1 MTSVTQKIRRFTGG
15 ISDQPDEQKLPGQVR
30 DAVNCTP
37 DVVYG
42 LLKRPGTNIIPWS
55 DDPATSDGKWFWI
68 NKRNPA
74 TGEEKY
80 VGQIDNTT
88 GKVRIWDL
96 VTGTEQNVC
105 YTSTIDL
112 TSDFRGVTARNTPAQ
127 VCTFP
132 GDDPPVDPAGANEPY
147 FMQGDPKIDDLQVL
161 TINDITFVTNRK
173 VPVSMSAFCGNA
185 TVPEGFIELRTLAGA
200 TEYNLR
206 FFDVEESAP
215 FVSEISITNRSGT
228 GDSSLDYPV
237 SQTFTDDKGLQ
248 YRIVVS
254 RYVDP
259 NKDEFFTESVCLLE
273 PGAGPY
279 TLGETLTAELAGF
292 TYTIKVQF
300 LVESNSRSDAPII
313 DATFTTPSSG
323 VTTDGILDSLITQ
336 IDGEEGFTA
345 IKIGS
350 GIYFTRETAFAVET
364 TNGSLSRLLGPT
376 QYEVGD
382 ETHFVATAATVSEL
396 PTQAK
401 DGMVALVGGSPDD
414 NEDDYYVIFRG
425 DNAVDGP
432 GIWEETVQPGI
443 PTTFNYQSMPHGI
456 VRSPTLR
463 DPKEPDRLTFLVG
476 AFEWAPREVG
486 DEVTNPRP
494 SFAPREGETFG
505 RPINNLIFYRNRLV
519 FLVDENV
526 VMSKAGLYYDFW
538 VKTATTISPDDPI
551 DLQTASNYP
560 SVLYNGIVNNTGL
573 VVFSENNQFLVS
585 TENDRLSPDTVRIS
599 QISNYN
605 FNINSNPVS
614 LGTTIGF
621 VGDQGKYT
629 RFYEMAQV
637 RREGEPDI
645 VEQSKVVERM
655 VDADMNIVAVSKEND
670 MVIMTKKGQD
680 DVWLFRYFDTGERR
694 QQSSWFRWQFPGTMV
709 AHEVIFDSYYV
720 VVENQGEVTLLRCE
734 LRALSNPQ
742 TFTFDTED
750 YKNIEG
756 DKYRIFMDYT
766 QLLKNGT
773 KNSAERV
780 LKDGTVENKVYNT
793 TFDISDYPYFSEMK
807 EQFAAVNPKVVEL
820 QQGELV
826 TPLYDPEEDNDKQP
840 YLKDWDGTR
849 FTSLQ
854 LPGNWD
860 DVVLGYNFEMKIVM
874 PQFYMT
880 KQINQNATESM
891 DTANLI
897 VHRVK
902 TNLGQIGY
910 YETTLQRL
918 GRNDYTQVYE
928 AKPMDIYKAGE
939 LGYMPDYEQTTPIYQ
954 RNTTFNLIIKSEHPS
969 PAALYSATLEGVY
982 TENYYKRA

>member
-1 MTSVTQKIRRFTGG
+1 MSSITQKIRRFTGG

-42 LLKRPGTNIIPWS
+42 LLKRPGTVDIPWS
-55 DDPATSDGKWFWI
+55 NGAPSSGGKWFWI

-74 TGEEKY
+74 TGAEKY

-88 GKVRIWDL
+88 GKIRIWDL

-105 YTSTIDL
+105 YTSTVDL
-112 TSDFRGVTARNTPAQ
+112 TSDFRGVTAKSTVDD
-127 VCTFP
+127 VCTLP
-132 GDDPPVDPAGANEPY
+132 GEGTDPNDAFEPY
-147 FMQGDPKIDDLQVL
+147 FTQGNPEIDDLQVL

-173 VPVSMSAFCGNA
+173 VPVSMSAFCGNK
-185 TVPEGFIELRTLAGA
+185 TQPEGVIELRTLAGS

-206 FFDVEESAP
+206 FFDITETNP

-228 GDSSLDYPV
+228 GDASLTYPV
-237 SQTFTDDKGLQ
+237 SQEFEDTNGLK

-254 RYVDP
+254 KYEDP
-259 NKDEFFTESVCLLE
+259 TKTVYYTESVCLLE
-273 PGAGPY
+273 PGTGPY
-279 TLGETLTAELAGF
+279 EVGQKFTHSLAGF
-292 TYTIKVQF
+292 EYTVAVQF
-300 LVESNSRSDAPII
+300 LVEANERSDDPII

-323 VTTDGILDSLITQ
+323 VTTDGILDSLISQ

-350 GIYFTRETAFAVET
+350 GIYFTREEPFAVET

-376 QYEVGD
+376 QYTVGD
-382 ETHFVATAATVSEL
+382 DTHYVATATTVAEL
-396 PTQAK
+396 PTQAR

-432 GIWEETVQPGI
+432 GIWEETVKPGI

-456 VRSPTLR
+456 VRSPNLR
-463 DPKEPDRLTFLVG
+463 DPKDPNRLTFLVG
-476 AFEWAPREVG
+476 AFEWYPREVG
-486 DEVTNPRP
+486 DELTNPRP

-505 RPINNLIFYRNRLV
+505 RPINNLIFYRNRLA

-526 VMSKAGLYYDFW
+526 VMSKAGEYYDFW

-573 VVFSENNQFLVS
+573 IVFSENNQFLVS
-585 TENDRLSPDTVRIS
+585 TENDRLSPDTVKIS

-605 FNINSNPVS
+605 FNVNSNPVS
-614 LGTTIGF
+614 LGTTVGF

-629 RFYEMAQV
+629 RFYEMASV
-637 RREGEPDI
+637 RREGEPDVI
-645 VEQSKVVERM
+645 EQTKVVERM
-655 VDADMNIVAVSKEND
+655 VDSSMNQVAVSKEND
-670 MVIMTKKGQD
+670 MVALTKKGQT

-694 QQSSWFRWQFPGTMV
+694 QQSSWFRWEFPGTMV
-709 AHEVIFDSYYV
+709 SHEVIFDSYYI
-720 VVENQGEVTLLRCE
+720 VVEKQGVVSLLRCD
-734 LRALSNPQ
+734 LRALSNPL

-756 DKYRIFMDYT
+756 DNFRIFMDYMIRLPGT
-766 QLLKNGT
+766 YNSKNKTTVFDQGDWT
-773 KNSAERV
+773 IFSGEKILGVSLETNKALTR
-780 LKDGTVENKVYNT
+780 DG
-793 TFDISDYPYFSEMK
+793 
-807 EQFAAVNPKVVEL
+807 QA
-820 QQGELV
+820 QQGRIAIAKVNADGHLTLRGDWSQDPV
-826 TPLYDPEEDNDKQP
+826 VFGYD
-840 YLKDWDGTR
+840 
-849 FTSLQ
+849 
-854 LPGNWD
+854 
-860 DVVLGYNFEMKIVM
+860 FEMRIIL
-874 PQFYMT
+874 PQFYIT
-880 KQINQNATESM
+880 KAVNQNATESL
-891 DTANLI
+891 DSANFI

-910 YETTLQRL
+910 YETTLKRL
-918 GRNDYTQVYE
+918 GRPDYTQIYE
-928 AKPMDIYKAGE
+928 AKPMDIYHAGE
-939 LGYMPDYEQTTPIYQ
+939 LGYMPDYEQTTPVYQ
-954 RNTTFNLIIKSEHPS
+954 RNNTFNLIIKSEHPS

>member
-42 LLKRPGTNIIPWS
+42 LLKRPGTNTIEWS
-55 DDPATSDGKWFWI
+55 NGAPSPDGKWFWI

-74 TGEEKY
+74 TGPEKY
-80 VGQIDNTT
+80 VGQIDNET
-88 GKVRIWDL
+88 GKVRVWDL

-112 TSDFRGVTARNTPAQ
+112 TSDFRGMTGTKNHPQ
-127 VCTFP
+127 DVCTLP
-132 GDDPPVDPAGANEPY
+132 GEGTDPAAANEPY
-147 FMQGDPKIDDLQVL
+147 FTQGDPTVDDLQVL

-173 VPVSMSAFCGNA
+173 VPVSTTGFCGNK
-185 TVPEGFIELRTLAGA
+185 TFPEGFIELRTLAGA

-215 FVSEISITNRSGT
+215 FVSEIVISNRSGT
-228 GDSSLDYPV
+228 GDSSLTYPV
-237 SQTFTDDKGLQ
+237 TETITDDEGLQ

-259 NKDEFFTESVCLLE
+259 EGQEFFTESVCLLE
-273 PGAGPY
+273 PGTGPY
-279 TLGETLTAELAGF
+279 TLGQTFTAEVAGF
-292 TYTIKVQF
+292 TYTVRVAF
-300 LVESNSRSDAPII
+300 LVESNSRSADPII

-336 IDGEEGFTA
+336 IDGVENFTA

-350 GIYFTRETAFAVET
+350 GIYFTREQAFAVET

-382 ETHFVATAATVSEL
+382 ETHFVATATTVSEL
-396 PTQAK
+396 PTQAR
-401 DGMVALVGGSPDD
+401 DGMVALVGGSPDE

-432 GIWEETVQPGI
+432 GIWEETVKPGI

-456 VRSPTLR
+456 VRSPNLH
-463 DPKEPDRLTFLVG
+463 DPNDPNRLTFLVG
-476 AFEWAPREVG
+476 AFEWYPREVG

-494 SFAPREGETFG
+494 SFAPREGENFG
-505 RPINNLIFYRNRLV
+505 RPINNLIFYRNRLA

-526 VMSKAGLYYDFW
+526 VMSKAGEYYNFW
-538 VKTATTISPDDPI
+538 AKTATTISPDDPI

-585 TENDRLSPDTVRIS
+585 TENDRLSPDTVKIS

-605 FNINSNPVS
+605 FNVNSNPVS

-629 RFYEMAQV
+629 RFYEMANV
-637 RREGEPDI
+637 RREGEPEVI
-645 VEQSKVVERM
+645 EQSKVVERM
-655 VDADMNIVAVSKEND
+655 VAASMNLVAVSKEND
-670 MVIMTKKGQD
+670 MVIMTKKGQR

-694 QQSSWFRWQFPGTMV
+694 QQSSWFRWEFPGSMV
-709 AHEVIFDSYYV
+709 AHEVIFDSYYM
-720 VVENQGEVTLLRCE
+720 VVENQGRVNLLRCD
-734 LRALSNPQ
+734 LRALSNPL

-756 DKYRIFMDYT
+756 DKYRIFLDYMVALT
-766 QLLKNGT
+766 GT
-773 KNSAERV
+773 YDKTTRSTIFDPGDWFIFSGEKIMGV
-780 LKDGTVENKVYNT
+780 SLEENKG
-793 TFDISDYPYFSEMK
+793 IPRS
-807 EQFAAVNPKVVEL
+807 VNP
-820 QQGELV
+820 QQGRLTEATVNDDGMLV
-826 TPLYDPEEDNDKQP
+826 LRGDWTSDP
-840 YLKDWDGTR
+840 
-849 FTSLQ
+849 
-854 LPGNWD
+854 
-860 DVVLGYNFEMKIVM
+860 VVFGYNFEMKIVM

-880 KQINQNATESM
+880 KTINQNATESL

-910 YETTLQRL
+910 YETTLKRL
-918 GRNDYTQVYE
+918 GRNDYTQIYE
-928 AKPMDIYKAGE
+928 AKPMDLYKAGE